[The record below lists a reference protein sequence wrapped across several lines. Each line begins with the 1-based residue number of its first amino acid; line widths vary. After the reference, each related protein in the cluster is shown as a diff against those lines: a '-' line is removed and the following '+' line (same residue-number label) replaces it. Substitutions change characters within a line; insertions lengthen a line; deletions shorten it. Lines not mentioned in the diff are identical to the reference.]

1 MSFRPIAHAV
11 LCVATLLLVAPPVL
25 GFTFAD
31 GTHADCVARGLRV
44 VEIDAA
50 PGDEV
55 YRLGRTALVTPTS
68 SGYRITWN
76 MPKLNSLPAEVHDFI
91 FFHECAHA
99 RVPTQD
105 ELKANCVGLKE
116 MRAAGRAGFAV
127 ETKLGAFYGPRSAYW
142 ENTLK
147 CAAAGAGSPSQ

>member
-1 MSFRPIAHAV
+1 MSFRPSTHAV
-11 LCVATLLLVAPPVL
+11 FCAAALLLAPLPVL
-25 GFTFAD
+25 AFTFAD
-31 GTHADCVARGLRV
+31 GTRAECIAGGLRV
-44 VEIDAA
+44 AEVDAA
-50 PGDEV
+50 PGDEL
-55 YRLGRTALVTPTS
+55 YKLGRTALVTPTG
-68 SGYRITWN
+68 SGHRITWN
-76 MPKLNSLPAEVHDFI
+76 VPKLNGLPAEVHDFI